1 MVHETSSTQVQTPQT
16 TPNNLSSWLLSLPA
30 DPQAL
35 AREYIGQTLHSLA
48 GSLVR
53 LSLLCN
59 SRTAPSTAQ
68 LTRHLGGLLES
79 TAAAEEELAAARVKL
94 LEETSAGAADR
105 TTDKTGRAVL
115 EAPLEELLGSGA
127 QMNDVLAAVLSTFS
141 ELMDNGRP
149 VDVNLVI
156 RDKQSYEGG
165 MFGGRKEGVG
175 KLTFAN
181 GDIYLGH
188 WSRGL
193 REGQG
198 EYLWKSG
205 AKYKG
210 QYVRNMREGRGTFK
224 FPDDST
230 YEGEW
235 KNGTRHGK
243 GMMVW
248 DNGDRYEGDFVN
260 SNRTGKGTFTR

>member
-1 MVHETSSTQVQTPQT
+1 MVNETATNSIPTPQT
-16 TPNNLSSWLLSLPA
+16 TPSSLSSWLLSLPA

-53 LSLLCN
+53 LSLLST
-59 SRTAPSTAQ
+59 SRSPPSAAQ
-68 LTRHLGGLLES
+68 LSRHLGQLLETS
-79 TAAAEEELAAARVKL
+79 AAAEEELAAARGRL
-94 LEETSAGAADR
+94 CEETAADR
-105 TTDKTGRAVL
+105 SGRGLL
-115 EAPLEELLGSGA
+115 EAPLEELLAQGA
-127 QMNDVLAAVLSTFS
+127 QMSDVLAALVSTFS
-141 ELMDNGRP
+141 ELMENGRP
-149 VDVNLVI
+149 VDVNLAI
-156 RDKQSYEGG
+156 RDKQAYEGG

-181 GDIYLGH
+181 GDIYYGQ

-198 EYLWKSG
+198 EYIWKSG

-230 YEGEW
+230 YEGQW

-243 GMMVW
+243 GIMVW

-260 SNRTGKGTFTR
+260 SNKTGKGTFTR